1 MTQFYILIP
10 AFILAVCVVDQTV
23 IRTER
28 RHLAQREIQ
37 RAKWEARL
45 DEVSRA
51 SSVQASSR

>member
-10 AFILAVCVVDQTV
+10 ALILAVCVVAQTV

-28 RHLAQREIQ
+28 RNLAQRAIQ
-37 RAKWEARL
+37 RAKWEARF

-51 SSVQASSR
+51 SSAQASSR